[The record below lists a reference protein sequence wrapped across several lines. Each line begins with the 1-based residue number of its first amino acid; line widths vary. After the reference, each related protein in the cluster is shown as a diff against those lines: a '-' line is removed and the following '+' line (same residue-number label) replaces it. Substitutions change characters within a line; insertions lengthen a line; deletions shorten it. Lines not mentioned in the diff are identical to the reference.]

1 MFNLL
6 KKIEYG
12 GFVSKNHIFLAKNRL
27 KLAGPFFSF
36 DSMAEFNL
44 DLKIDP
50 QMPVRKDWRIGTIG
64 AGAII
69 RGCHQ
74 VAYQQAGFNTYAIA
88 SLNRSRAEEVA
99 RDFKIPIVHNS
110 WLDLL
115 KDKQVE
121 IVDIAVPPDVQ
132 LEIVREAVK
141 EKDHIKGILCQK
153 PLAMTLAE
161 ANEIVLL
168 CEQAGIKL
176 AVNSNMRYDQS
187 IRALKTLLNHQY
199 FGKIVLATID
209 MRAIPHWQDF
219 LKKYD
224 RIEMLNMGI
233 HHIDTFRYLFGD
245 PEKVTAITRSDP
257 RTTFTHIDGIT
268 QYTFKYADDM
278 MATSLDDVWAWQGE
292 GTQKD
297 MYIRWRVEGLD
308 GMAQGEIG
316 WPKFPAKGLSTIR
329 FTSRKFPD
337 QWIEPTW
344 DTVWF
349 PDAFQGTMASLLRA
363 VENDTLP
370 EINGRDN
377 LHTMATIDALYLS
390 IKEERTVRLTETL
403 KNVK

>member
-1 MFNLL
+1 
-6 KKIEYG
+6 
-12 GFVSKNHIFLAKNRL
+12 
-27 KLAGPFFSF
+27 
-36 DSMAEFNL
+36 MAEFNL

-74 VAYQQAGFNTYAIA
+74 VAYRQAGFNSYAIA
-88 SLNRSRAEEVA
+88 SLNKSSAEKVA
-99 RDFKIPIVHNS
+99 REFNIPVVHNS
-110 WLDLL
+110 WQDLL

-121 IVDIAVPPDVQ
+121 IVDIAVPPDCQ
-132 LEIVREAVK
+132 LAIVREAVK

-153 PLAMTLAE
+153 PLAMNLAE

-168 CEQAGIKL
+168 CEAAGIKL
-176 AVNSNMRYDQS
+176 SVNSNMRYDQS
-187 IRALKTLLNHQY
+187 IRALKTLLDHEY

-257 RTTFTHIDGIT
+257 RTKFPHIDGIT
-268 QYTFKYADDM
+268 QYTFKYANEM

-316 WPKFPAKGLSTIR
+316 WPKFPDKGLSTIR
-329 FTSRKFPD
+329 FTSRKHPN

-403 KNVK
+403 KTVK